1 MDASHHRDDH
11 EEWSARAMSH
21 VMGGLDAERSSEF
34 RRHLLGC
41 PRCKAQVKELRDL
54 AGSLSLAARREQ
66 TARAIRVMWAD
77 EDADDGEDDDT
88 PEPVGVSWRGLVV
101 VIAVVLAIGLLV
113 YDNLSLRG
121 EVSGAQR
128 DAQVVS
134 GLGSGLVVDD
144 VQRAGSVSG
153 QVVADETSISWS
165 FSDLPVPTAGEVV
178 AVWLLPPDGAARLV
192 PERLLSRPAR
202 DVVAGTVNDTEA
214 RRLVITLASADLVT
228 PRAALDDL
236 PGAQLVVAD
245 LGAVRVTA
253 DASSSAGAGG
263 G

>member
-1 MDASHHRDDH
+1 MDTPDHHDDH

-34 RRHLLGC
+34 RRHLLAC

-66 TARAIRVMWAD
+66 TARAIRVMWTD
-77 EDADDGEDDDT
+77 EDADDGDHDDGLD
-88 PEPVGVSWRGLVV
+88 PVSVSWRGVV
-101 VIAVVLAIGLLV
+101 VVVAVVVAIGLLV
-113 YDNLSLRG
+113 SNNLSLRG
-121 EVSGAQR
+121 EVSGAER

-144 VQRAGSVSG
+144 VQRTGSVSG

-165 FSDLPVPTAGEVV
+165 FSDLPVPTDGEVV
-178 AVWLLPPDGAARLV
+178 AVWLLPADGAARLV
-192 PERLLSRPAR
+192 PERLLSRPAP

-228 PRAALDDL
+228 PRTALDDL
-236 PGAQLVVAD
+236 PGDRLVVAD

-253 DASSSAGAGG
+253 DASDSAGG
-263 G
+263 GG